1 MSEIDDST
9 KINCRIDYDIKFQN
23 NFDKLVTENKQ
34 GKKLILKLSLLI
46 DECCYSKQIYKSN
59 EPMYDHILQ

>member
-46 DECCYSKQIYKSN
+46 DECFV
-59 EPMYDHILQ
+59 